1 MSDVQKIVNM
11 KKIVIFFA
19 ASLLTLAAGAQSMS
33 KAEAEA
39 YRQQLAE
46 EWKTAKRQQYQQL
59 WQDSKA
65 EINSL
70 AMPIWLWKY
79 GEKPADG
86 RSLWI
91 SLHGGG
97 NTHPLMND
105 QQWDNQKR
113 LYRPAE
119 GIYVAP
125 RAPYNDWDMW
135 CKQALDGLYEQL
147 IQMCVVYLDVN
158 PDKVYIMGYSAGG
171 DGVWRMA
178 PRMADRWAAA
188 SMMAGHPGDVSL
200 LNLRNTPFMIW
211 CGGDDAAYDRN
222 KLDRERGLEMD
233 SLQQADPEGYIH
245 ETHIMEGMG
254 HWMMRADT
262 VAVPWM
268 AKYKRNP
275 YPRKIVWQQE
285 EVLRPS
291 FYWLQAPAGELK
303 RGQRVRLTCEDNRI
317 EISECTYSQLTLWL
331 NDELVDLDRP
341 VTVRYQGRTLFSGK
355 LQRTRENMEQSL
367 RDRGDLSYCFP
378 AKVKI
383 IISENYKATI

>member
-1 MSDVQKIVNM
+1 MRQ
-11 KKIVIFFA
+11 
-19 ASLLTLAAGAQSMS
+19 LLTLFVLAVMPSLGTTAQTLSR
-33 KAEAEA
+33 AEAEA
-39 YRQQLAE
+39 YRQRLAQ
-46 EWKTAKRQQYQQL
+46 EWKAAKRQQYQQQ

-97 NTHPLMND
+97 NTHPAVND

-135 CKQALDGLYEQL
+135 CKRALDGLYQQL
-147 IQMCVVYLDVN
+147 IEICVAYLDVN
-158 PDKVYIMGYSAGG
+158 PDKVYILGYSAGG

-178 PRMADRWAAA
+178 PRMADSWAAA

-211 CGGDDAAYDRN
+211 CGGEDAAYDRN
-222 KLDRERGLEMD
+222 KLDAERGLQMD

-245 ETHIMEGMG
+245 ETHIMAGMG

-275 YPRKIVWQQE
+275 YPTKVVWQQE

-291 FYWLQAPAGELK
+291 FYWISAPQRELK
-303 RGQRVRLTCEDNRI
+303 RGQRVRLTCQNNVIDI
-317 EISECTYSQLTLWL
+317 TECTYSELTLWL
-331 NDELVDLDRP
+331 CDELVDLDNRI
-341 VTVRYQGRTLFSGK
+341 TVRYQGRTLFNGK
-355 LQRTRENMEQSL
+355 LRRTRDNMRQSL
-367 RDRGDLSYCFP
+367 NERGDLSYIFP
-378 AKVKI
+378 ARVTVKTR
-383 IISENYKATI
+383 EK

>member
-1 MSDVQKIVNM
+1 M
-11 KKIVIFFA
+11 KRI
-19 ASLLTLAAGAQSMS
+19 LLILALALTTTLGVVAQSLS
-33 KAEAEA
+33 RAEAEV
-39 YRQQLAE
+39 YRQQLTQ
-46 EWKTAKRQQYQQL
+46 EWKAAKRQQYQQL
-59 WQDSKA
+59 WQDSKT

-70 AMPIWLWKY
+70 TMPIWLWKY

-97 NTHPLMND
+97 NTHPAMND
-105 QQWDNQKR
+105 QQWENQKR

-119 GIYVAP
+119 GVYVAP

-135 CKQALDGLYEQL
+135 CKRALDGLYQQL
-147 IQMCVVYLDVN
+147 IEMCVANLDVN
-158 PDKVYIMGYSAGG
+158 PDKVYILGYSAGG

-178 PRMADRWAAA
+178 PRMADTWAAA

-211 CGGDDAAYDRN
+211 CGGEDAAYDRN
-222 KLDRERGLEMD
+222 KLDAERGLQMD

-245 ETHIMEGMG
+245 ETHIMAGMG

-275 YPRKIVWQQE
+275 YPTKVVWQQE
-285 EVLRPS
+285 EVLRSS
-291 FYWLQAPAGELK
+291 FYWISAPQRELK
-303 RGQRVRLTCEDNRI
+303 RGQRVRLTCQNNVIDI
-317 EISECTYSQLTLWL
+317 TECTYSELTLWL
-331 NDELVDLDRP
+331 CDELVDLDKRI
-341 VTVRYQGRTLFSGK
+341 TVRYQGRTLFNGK
-355 LQRTRENMEQSL
+355 LRRTRDNMRQSL
-367 RDRGDLSYCFP
+367 SERGDLSYIFP
-378 AKVKI
+378 ARV
-383 IISENYKATI
+383 TVRTR

>member
-1 MSDVQKIVNM
+1 MRQFLILFVLAVMPCLGTTAQ
-11 KKIVIFFA
+11 
-19 ASLLTLAAGAQSMS
+19 TLSR
-33 KAEAEA
+33 AEAEA
-39 YRQQLAE
+39 YRQQLTQ
-46 EWKTAKRQQYQQL
+46 EWKAAKRQQYQQQ

-97 NTHPLMND
+97 NTHPAVND

-135 CKQALDGLYEQL
+135 CKRALDGLYQQL
-147 IQMCVVYLDVN
+147 IEMCVAYLDVN
-158 PDKVYIMGYSAGG
+158 PDKVYILGYSAGG

-178 PRMADRWAAA
+178 PRMADSWAAA

-211 CGGDDAAYDRN
+211 CGGEDAAYDRN
-222 KLDRERGLEMD
+222 KLDAERGVQMD

-245 ETHIMEGMG
+245 ETHIMPGMG

-275 YPRKIVWQQE
+275 YPTKVVWQQE

-291 FYWLQAPAGELK
+291 FYWISAPQRELK
-303 RGQRVRLTCEDNRI
+303 RGQRVRLTCQNNVIDI
-317 EISECTYSQLTLWL
+317 TECTYSELTLWL
-331 NDELVDLDRP
+331 CDELVDLDNRI
-341 VTVRYQGRTLFSGK
+341 TVRYQGRTLFNGK
-355 LQRTRENMEQSL
+355 LRRTRDNMRQSL
-367 RDRGDLSYCFP
+367 SERGDLSYIFP
-378 AKVKI
+378 ARVTVKTR
-383 IISENYKATI
+383 EK

>member
-1 MSDVQKIVNM
+1 MRQ
-11 KKIVIFFA
+11 F
-19 ASLLTLAAGAQSMS
+19 LTLFVLAVMPCVGTTAQTLSR
-33 KAEAEA
+33 AEAEA
-39 YRQQLAE
+39 YRQQLTQ
-46 EWKTAKRQQYQQL
+46 EWKAAKRQQYQQQ

-65 EINSL
+65 QINSL

-97 NTHPLMND
+97 NTHPAVND

-135 CKQALDGLYEQL
+135 CKRALDGLYQQL
-147 IQMCVVYLDVN
+147 IEMCVAYLDVN
-158 PDKVYIMGYSAGG
+158 PDKVYILGYSAGG

-178 PRMADRWAAA
+178 PRMADSWAAA

-211 CGGDDAAYDRN
+211 CGGEDAAYDRN
-222 KLDRERGLEMD
+222 KLDAERGLQMD

-245 ETHIMEGMG
+245 ETHIMAGMG

-275 YPRKIVWQQE
+275 YPTKVVWQQE

-291 FYWLQAPAGELK
+291 FYWISAPQRELK
-303 RGQRVRLTCEDNRI
+303 RGQRVRLTCQNNVIDI
-317 EISECTYSQLTLWL
+317 TECTYSELTLWL
-331 NDELVDLDRP
+331 CDELVDLDNRI
-341 VTVRYQGRTLFSGK
+341 TVRYQGRTLFNGK
-355 LQRTRENMEQSL
+355 LRRTRDNMRQSL
-367 RDRGDLSYCFP
+367 NERGDLSYIFP
-378 AKVKI
+378 ARVTVKTR
-383 IISENYKATI
+383 EK

>member
-1 MSDVQKIVNM
+1 MRQFLILFVLAVMPCLGTTAQ
-11 KKIVIFFA
+11 
-19 ASLLTLAAGAQSMS
+19 TLSR
-33 KAEAEA
+33 AEAEA
-39 YRQQLAE
+39 YRQQLTQ
-46 EWKTAKRQQYQQL
+46 EWKAAKRQQYQQQ

-97 NTHPLMND
+97 NTHPAVND

-135 CKQALDGLYEQL
+135 CKRALDGLYQQL
-147 IQMCVVYLDVN
+147 IEMCVAYLDVN
-158 PDKVYIMGYSAGG
+158 PDKVYILGYSAGG

-178 PRMADRWAAA
+178 PRMADSWAAA

-211 CGGDDAAYDRN
+211 CGGEDAAYDRN
-222 KLDRERGLEMD
+222 KLDAERGLQMD

-245 ETHIMEGMG
+245 ETHIMAGMG

-275 YPRKIVWQQE
+275 YPTKVVWQQE

-291 FYWLQAPAGELK
+291 FYWISAPQRELK
-303 RGQRVRLTCEDNRI
+303 RGQRVRLTCQNNVIDI
-317 EISECTYSQLTLWL
+317 TECTYSELTLWL
-331 NDELVDLDRP
+331 CDELVDLDNRI
-341 VTVRYQGRTLFSGK
+341 TVRYQGRTLFNGK
-355 LQRTRENMEQSL
+355 LRRTRDNMRQSL
-367 RDRGDLSYCFP
+367 SERGDLSYIFP
-378 AKVKI
+378 ARVTVKTR
-383 IISENYKATI
+383 EK

>member
-1 MSDVQKIVNM
+1 MRQFLILFVLAVMPCLGTTAQ
-11 KKIVIFFA
+11 
-19 ASLLTLAAGAQSMS
+19 TLSR
-33 KAEAEA
+33 AEAEA
-39 YRQQLAE
+39 YRQQLTQ
-46 EWKTAKRQQYQQL
+46 EWKAVKRQQYQQQ

-97 NTHPLMND
+97 NTHPAMND

-135 CKQALDGLYEQL
+135 CKRALDGLYQQL
-147 IQMCVVYLDVN
+147 IEMCVAYLDVN
-158 PDKVYIMGYSAGG
+158 PDKVYILGYSAGG

-178 PRMADRWAAA
+178 PRMADSWAAA

-211 CGGDDAAYDRN
+211 CGGEDAAYDRN
-222 KLDRERGLEMD
+222 KLDAERGLQMD

-245 ETHIMEGMG
+245 ETHIMAGMG

-275 YPRKIVWQQE
+275 YPTKVVWQQE

-291 FYWLQAPAGELK
+291 FYWISAPQRELK
-303 RGQRVRLTCEDNRI
+303 RGQRVRLTCQNNVIDI
-317 EISECTYSQLTLWL
+317 TECTYSELTLWL
-331 NDELVDLDRP
+331 CDELVDLDNRI
-341 VTVRYQGRTLFSGK
+341 TVRYQGRTLFNGK
-355 LQRTRENMEQSL
+355 LRRTRDNMRQSL
-367 RDRGDLSYCFP
+367 NERGDLSYIFP
-378 AKVKI
+378 ARVTVKTR
-383 IISENYKATI
+383 EK

>member
-1 MSDVQKIVNM
+1 M
-11 KKIVIFFA
+11 KKLMILFA

-39 YRQQLAE
+39 CRQQLAE

-97 NTHPLMND
+97 NTHP
-105 QQWDNQKR
+105 DNQKR

-119 GIYVAP
+119 GVYVAP

-147 IQMCVVYLDVN
+147 IQMCVAYLDVN

-291 FYWLQAPAGELK
+291 FYWLQAPASELK

-331 NDELVDLDRP
+331 CDELVDLDRP
-341 VTVRYQGRTLFSGK
+341 VTVSYQGRTLFRGK
-355 LQRTRENMEQSL
+355 LQRTRENMRQSL
-367 RDRGDLSYCFP
+367 SERGDLSYCFP

>member
-1 MSDVQKIVNM
+1 M

-70 AMPIWLWKY
+70 AMPIWLFKY

-119 GIYVAP
+119 GVYVAP

-222 KLDRERGLEMD
+222 KLDLERGLEMD

-275 YPRKIVWQQE
+275 YPRKVVWQQE
-285 EVLRPS
+285 EVLRQHFAWLTAPS
-291 FYWLQAPAGELK
+291 DELR
-303 RGQRVRLTCEDNRI
+303 RGQRVRLSVADNI
-317 EISECTYSQLTLWL
+317 IDISECTYSKLTLWL
-331 NDELVDLDRP
+331 ADELVDLDRP
-341 VTVRYQGRTLFSGK
+341 VSVRFKGTTLFHGK
-355 LQRTRENMEQSL
+355 LQRSAATMQASL
-367 RDRGDLSYCFP
+367 NCRGDISRIATAQLTLRLLP
-378 AKVKI
+378 A
-383 IISENYKATI
+383 EHTRP

>member
-1 MSDVQKIVNM
+1 MRQ
-11 KKIVIFFA
+11 
-19 ASLLTLAAGAQSMS
+19 LLTLFVLAVMPCLGTTAQTLSR
-33 KAEAEA
+33 AEAEA
-39 YRQQLAE
+39 YRQQLTQ
-46 EWKTAKRQQYQQL
+46 EWKAAKRQQYQQQ

-97 NTHPLMND
+97 NTHPAVND
-105 QQWDNQKR
+105 QQWENQKR

-135 CKQALDGLYEQL
+135 CKRALDGLYQQL
-147 IQMCVVYLDVN
+147 IEMCVAYLDVN
-158 PDKVYIMGYSAGG
+158 PDKVYILGYSAGG

-178 PRMADRWAAA
+178 PRMADTWAAA

-211 CGGDDAAYDRN
+211 CGGEDAAYDRN
-222 KLDRERGLEMD
+222 KLDAERGLQMD

-245 ETHIMEGMG
+245 ETHIMAGMG

-275 YPRKIVWQQE
+275 YPTKVVWQQE

-291 FYWLQAPAGELK
+291 FYWISAPQRELK
-303 RGQRVRLTCEDNRI
+303 RGQRVRLTCQNNVIDI
-317 EISECTYSQLTLWL
+317 TECTYSELTLWL
-331 NDELVDLDRP
+331 CDELVDLDNRI
-341 VTVRYQGRTLFSGK
+341 TVRYQGRTLFNGK
-355 LQRTRENMEQSL
+355 LHRTRDNMRQSL
-367 RDRGDLSYCFP
+367 SERGDLSYIFP
-378 AKVKI
+378 ARVTVKTR
-383 IISENYKATI
+383 EK

>member
-1 MSDVQKIVNM
+1 MRQ
-11 KKIVIFFA
+11 
-19 ASLLTLAAGAQSMS
+19 LLTLFVLAVMPCLGTTAQTLSR
-33 KAEAEA
+33 AEAEA
-39 YRQQLAE
+39 YRQQLTQ
-46 EWKTAKRQQYQQL
+46 EWKAAKRQQYQQQ

-97 NTHPLMND
+97 NTHPAVND

-135 CKQALDGLYEQL
+135 CKRALDGLYQQL
-147 IQMCVVYLDVN
+147 IEMCVAYLDVN
-158 PDKVYIMGYSAGG
+158 PDKVYILGYSAGG

-178 PRMADRWAAA
+178 PRMADSWAAA

-211 CGGDDAAYDRN
+211 CGGEDAAYDRN
-222 KLDRERGLEMD
+222 KLDAERGLQMD

-245 ETHIMEGMG
+245 ETHIMAGMG

-275 YPRKIVWQQE
+275 YPTKVVWQQE

-291 FYWLQAPAGELK
+291 FYWISAPQRELK
-303 RGQRVRLTCEDNRI
+303 RGQRVRLTCQNNVIDI
-317 EISECTYSQLTLWL
+317 TECTYSELTLWL
-331 NDELVDLDRP
+331 CDELVDLDNRI
-341 VTVRYQGRTLFSGK
+341 TVRYQGRTLFNGK
-355 LQRTRENMEQSL
+355 LRRTRDNMRQSL
-367 RDRGDLSYCFP
+367 SERGDLSYIFP
-378 AKVKI
+378 ARVTVKTR
-383 IISENYKATI
+383 EK

>member
-1 MSDVQKIVNM
+1 M
-11 KKIVIFFA
+11 KRI
-19 ASLLTLAAGAQSMS
+19 LLLLALALTTTLGVVAQSLS
-33 KAEAEA
+33 RAEAEV
-39 YRQQLAE
+39 YRQQLTQ
-46 EWKTAKRQQYQQL
+46 EWKAAKRQQYQQL
-59 WQDSKA
+59 WQDSKT

-70 AMPIWLWKY
+70 TMPIWLWKY

-97 NTHPLMND
+97 NTHPAMND
-105 QQWDNQKR
+105 QQWENQKR

-119 GIYVAP
+119 GVYVAP

-135 CKQALDGLYEQL
+135 CKRALDGLYQQL
-147 IQMCVVYLDVN
+147 IEMCVANLDVN
-158 PDKVYIMGYSAGG
+158 PDKVYILGYSAGG

-178 PRMADRWAAA
+178 PRMADTWAAA

-211 CGGDDAAYDRN
+211 CGGEDAAYDRN
-222 KLDRERGLEMD
+222 KLDAERGLQMD

-245 ETHIMEGMG
+245 ETHIMAGMG

-275 YPRKIVWQQE
+275 YPTKVVWQQE
-285 EVLRPS
+285 EVLRSS
-291 FYWLQAPAGELK
+291 FYWISAPQRELK
-303 RGQRVRLTCEDNRI
+303 RGQRVRLTCQNNVIDI
-317 EISECTYSQLTLWL
+317 TECTYSELTLWL
-331 NDELVDLDRP
+331 CDELVDLDKRI
-341 VTVRYQGRTLFSGK
+341 TVRYQGRTLFNGK
-355 LQRTRENMEQSL
+355 LRRTRDNMRQSL
-367 RDRGDLSYCFP
+367 SERGDLSYIFP
-378 AKVKI
+378 ARV
-383 IISENYKATI
+383 TVRTR

>member
-1 MSDVQKIVNM
+1 M
-11 KKIVIFFA
+11 KKLMILFA
-19 ASLLTLAAGAQSMS
+19 ALLLTLAAGAQSMS

-70 AMPIWLWKY
+70 AMPIWLFKY

-119 GIYVAP
+119 GVYVAP

-147 IQMCVVYLDVN
+147 IQMCVAYLDVN

-188 SMMAGHPGDVSL
+188 SMMAGHPGNVSL

-291 FYWLQAPAGELK
+291 FYWLEAPQGELK
-303 RGQRVRLTCEDNRI
+303 RGQRVRLTCEDNI
-317 EISECTYSQLTLWL
+317 IDISECTYSQLTLWL
-331 NDELVDLDRP
+331 NDELVDLERP
-341 VTVRYQGRTLFSGK
+341 VTVSYQGLTLFRGK
-355 LQRTRENMEQSL
+355 LRRTQENMRQSL
-367 RDRGDLSYCFP
+367 SDRGDLSYCFP

>member
-1 MSDVQKIVNM
+1 MRQFLILFVLAVMPCLGTTAQ
-11 KKIVIFFA
+11 
-19 ASLLTLAAGAQSMS
+19 TLSR
-33 KAEAEA
+33 AEAEA
-39 YRQQLAE
+39 YRQRLAQ
-46 EWKTAKRQQYQQL
+46 EWKAAKRQQYQQQ

-97 NTHPLMND
+97 NTHPAVND

-135 CKQALDGLYEQL
+135 CKRALDGLYQQL
-147 IQMCVVYLDVN
+147 IEMCVAYLDVN
-158 PDKVYIMGYSAGG
+158 PDKVYILGYSAGG

-178 PRMADRWAAA
+178 PRMADSWAAA

-211 CGGDDAAYDRN
+211 CGGEDAAYDRN
-222 KLDRERGLEMD
+222 KLDAERGLQMD

-245 ETHIMEGMG
+245 ETHIMAGMG

-275 YPRKIVWQQE
+275 YPTKVVWQQE

-291 FYWLQAPAGELK
+291 FYWISAPQRELK
-303 RGQRVRLTCEDNRI
+303 RGQRVRLTCQNNVIDI
-317 EISECTYSQLTLWL
+317 TECTYSELTLWL
-331 NDELVDLDRP
+331 CDELVDLDKRI
-341 VTVRYQGRTLFSGK
+341 TVRYQGRTLFNGK
-355 LQRTRENMEQSL
+355 LHRTRDNMRQSL
-367 RDRGDLSYCFP
+367 NERGDLSYIFP
-378 AKVKI
+378 ARVTVKTR
-383 IISENYKATI
+383 EK